1 MKKYFFA
8 GLSLLTLVSCSIFK
22 GSQKTGCPM
31 SGAAIGAERLMSN
44 DRKVLR
50 AARKS
55 KFKGDKPFR
64 KY

>member
-1 MKKYFFA
+1 MKKYFFMV
-8 GLSLLTLVSCSIFK
+8 LSLITLFGCGVFK

-55 KFKGDKPFR
+55 KFKGDMPYR
-64 KY
+64 KH